1 MENEGRILEVLSE
14 SSKRQDQML
23 VEMKETNERLGQT
36 NDRLYKVEIEMSK
49 VQEELV
55 KLNLQTNENTR
66 AIIKLAD
73 RLEQVVDHEKRI
85 AKLESIVIK

>member
-1 MENEGRILEVLSE
+1 MENEDRILEVLSE
-14 SSKRQDQML
+14 SLKRQDQML
-23 VEMKETNERLGQT
+23 EEMKKTNERLDQT
-36 NDRLYKVEIEMSK
+36 NGRLYKVEIEMTK

-55 KLNLQTNENTR
+55 KLNLHTNENTR